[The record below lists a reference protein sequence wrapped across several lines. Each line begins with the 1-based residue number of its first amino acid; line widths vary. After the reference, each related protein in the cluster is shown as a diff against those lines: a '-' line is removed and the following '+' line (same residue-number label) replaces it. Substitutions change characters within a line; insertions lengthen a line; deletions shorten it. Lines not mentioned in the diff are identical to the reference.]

1 MRLRGLA
8 EKHAGR
14 KLSINFLKYTQER
27 EQLYRYLKNNCA
39 GLMLSLS
46 EGFGMTGWEMIS
58 AGIPLILTR
67 KSGLYD
73 HLEARL
79 GYTVNGM
86 CLPVDLKGSSEEQL
100 CKEDVENFIILY

>member
-1 MRLRGLA
+1 
-8 EKHAGR
+8 
-14 KLSINFLKYTQER
+14 
-27 EQLYRYLKNNCA
+27 
-39 GLMLSLS
+39 
-46 EGFGMTGWEMIS
+46 MIS